1 MRFTGKNRNEVNIT
15 EVVQRLYP
23 TSIAVKFI
31 VRADS
36 LKEATQIAEVIT
48 SRRKDRALPEGPY
61 FASTD

>member
-48 SRRKDRALPEGPY
+48 SRRKDRALPEGSY

>member
-1 MRFTGKNRNEVNIT
+1 VRFTGMNRNEVNIT

-36 LKEATQIAEVIT
+36 RKEATQIAEVIIP
-48 SRRKDRALPEGPY
+48 RWKDRALPEGP
-61 FASTD
+61 

>member
-1 MRFTGKNRNEVNIT
+1 VNIT